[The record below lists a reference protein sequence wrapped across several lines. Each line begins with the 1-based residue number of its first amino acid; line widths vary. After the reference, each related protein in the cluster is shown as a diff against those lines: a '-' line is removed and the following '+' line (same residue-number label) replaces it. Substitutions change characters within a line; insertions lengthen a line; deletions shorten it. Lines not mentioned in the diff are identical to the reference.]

1 MARWSSS
8 AEIVEP
14 IAGWA
19 MAITPAGSAATPGE
33 LADNLEWFAAAVPGT
48 AVGALAADGRWS
60 FDKPVPLHDNDVW
73 CRASIQGQG
82 CEILRFDGLATL
94 AEVWLDNERILVSD
108 NMFLAHAVEA
118 TLSGAHTLT
127 IAFRANA
134 ARASAS
140 RPRPRWR
147 SAMIAGDGLRHLR
160 TTLLGHMPGW
170 CPPVDVVGPWRPIS
184 RIRRTCDLHIRL
196 VDLRAEPIGEGGVV
210 RISLDLAGDL
220 QGSPAV
226 LVCAGAE
233 SPLRRAS
240 SGRLEGELH
249 LANVDPWMPNGYGA
263 QPLYS
268 VRARIGETVLD
279 LGRVGFRAIA
289 VDSGPDRKGF
299 GLVVN
304 GRPVFCRGACWTPLD
319 VLMLNASPEALR
331 DALTQLRDAGFTML
345 RISGVTVY
353 ETDAFYAFCDEL
365 GLLVWQDF
373 MFANLD
379 YPVADAAFAAGVA
392 EEARQFLLR
401 TQASPCLAVLCG
413 GSEIA
418 QQAAMLGY
426 PPEAWSGPL
435 TGEILPAAVAALR
448 PDVPY
453 VEGSPW
459 GGDLPFAANEGV
471 THYYGVGAYRRP
483 LEDARRAHVRFASEC
498 LAFANVP
505 EPVTLDRHLP
515 VPAVHDPRWKAR
527 TPRDVGAAWDFE
539 DVRDHYLGLL
549 FGVDPARLR
558 TEDPERFL
566 ALSRATTAEVMEA
579 TFAEW
584 RRPGSPT
591 RGGLVWFLRDL
602 WPGAGWGVI
611 DATGEP
617 KSAFW
622 ALKRAF
628 RPVQLTMTDEGV
640 NGLTLHLANDTPRP
654 VEAVLSFSCL
664 REGATPVARGERLV
678 LLPPGSGQTLGS
690 AALLG
695 SFFDVTYAYRFGPP
709 AHDVCVATLADA
721 ATGRVLADAFHFPQG
736 RGATRVPVALSVQ
749 VDRDREG
756 WSLLVAADR
765 FAQSVHVIDEAF
777 CPDENWFHL
786 PPGRDKR
793 IRLTPRSAG
802 DATPAGRVAAVNAV
816 ASFPYRTA

>member
-8 AEIVEP
+8 AEIAEP
-14 IAGWA
+14 VAGWQ
-19 MAITPAGSAATPGE
+19 MAIMPAGSATTPGE
-33 LADNLEWFAAAVPGT
+33 LAGHLAWLAAPVPGT
-48 AVGALAADGRWS
+48 AAGALAADGRWS
-60 FDKPVPLHDNDVW
+60 FDQPVALHDKDVW
-73 CRASIQGQG
+73 CRASIQGHG
-82 CEILRFDGLATL
+82 RETLRFDGLATL
-94 AEVWLDNERILVSD
+94 AEVWLDDDRILVSD
-108 NMFLAHAVEA
+108 SMFLAHEVEV
-118 TLSGAHTLT
+118 TLSGAHALT
-127 IAFRANA
+127 IAFRAIA
-134 ARASAS
+134 SKASAS

-170 CPPVDVVGPWRPIS
+170 CPPVDIVGPWRPIS
-184 RIRRTCDLHIRL
+184 RVRHTADLRIQS
-196 VDLRAEPIGEGGVV
+196 VDLCAERIGEGGVV
-210 RISLDLAGDL
+210 RVSLDLAGAED
-220 QGSPAV
+220 GAPAI
-226 LVCAGAE
+226 LSCAGAE
-233 SPLRRAS
+233 ARLRRGS

-249 LANVDPWMPNGYGA
+249 LADVDPWMPNGYGA
-263 QPLYS
+263 QPLYP
-268 VRARIGETVLD
+268 VRARIGEAVLD
-279 LGRVGFRAIA
+279 LGRVGFRTLA
-289 VDSGPDRKGF
+289 VDRGPDGKGF

-304 GRPVFCRGACWTPLD
+304 GQAVFCRGACWTPLD
-319 VLMLNASPEALR
+319 IVTLNASPDALR
-331 DALTQLRDAGFTML
+331 EALTQLRDAGFTML
-345 RISGVTVY
+345 RVSGVTVY
-353 ETDAFYAFCDEL
+353 ETDAFYALCDEL

-379 YPVADAAFAAGVA
+379 YPVADPAFAASVA
-392 EEARQFLLR
+392 EEARQFLSR
-401 TQASPCLAVLCG
+401 TQASPSIAVLCG

-459 GGDLPFAANEGV
+459 GGDLPFAADEGV

-505 EPVTLDRHLP
+505 ESVTLDRHLP

-549 FGVDPARLR
+549 YGVDPTRLR
-558 TEDPERFL
+558 AEDPERYL

-640 NGLTLHLANDTPRP
+640 NGLALHLVNDTPRP
-654 VEAVLSFSCL
+654 VDAILRFACL
-664 REGATPVARGERLV
+664 RDGATPVARGERAVTLS
-678 LLPPGSGQTLGS
+678 PGSGQTLSS

-709 AHDVCVATLADA
+709 AHDSCVATLADA
-721 ATGRVLADAFHFPQG
+721 ATGRVLAEAFHFPQG
-736 RGATRVPVALSVQ
+736 RGAARVPVALSVQ
-749 VDRDREG
+749 VDRDRDG

-765 FAQSVHVIDEAF
+765 LAQSVHIVDDAF
-777 CPDENWFHL
+777 SPDDNWFHL

-793 IRLTPRSAG
+793 IRLRPRGAA
-802 DATPAGRVAAVNAV
+802 DATPAGRVTAVNAL